1 LFLLW
6 SSCSS
11 SSSSLLHQGIPP
23 APLASARGFL
33 WTRDAFTGLLK
44 ERSFVRSFVAT
55 SGFRGLFC
63 SRWRQQSFLWFQNS
77 SSCCRHLLL
86 LLAYFW

>member
-1 LFLLW
+1 MRASNRTVFVLLVVVVLVIVVVVVA
-6 SSCSS
+6 SSDSARSCS
-11 SSSSLLHQGIPP
+11 
-23 APLASARGFL
+23 GFL

-63 SRWRQQSFLWFQNS
+63 SRL
-77 SSCCRHLLL
+77 H
-86 LLAYFW
+86 